1 MWQLASGQ
9 TLRTRRYGDE
19 FVLYNDLSGDT
30 HLLGDS
36 AMQLLHLLQA
46 APQDESALLAV
57 LAGALDCPPDAEL
70 EAELHTVL
78 GQLAYLCLIERD

>member
-36 AMQLLHLLQA
+36 AMLLLGLLQS
-46 APQDESALLAV
+46 APHAESALLAA
-57 LAGALDCPPDAEL
+57 LAGALDCPCDAAL
-70 EAELHTVL
+70 QAEAHTVL
-78 GQLAYLCLIERD
+78 GQLAFLCLIEPA